1 MCATAVRVRATTTAN
16 TGGVGGAG
24 VGVGRPGGVE
34 VGVGIGGVTVSPHPA
49 HPSQKQK
56 QKNNTSCLRPYNDDK
71 DNTKIKN
78 QKNKTKN
85 KQNETGED
93 SGVARDMSARQGW
106 CPEVGEGEVSPTPS
120 CPSLLLPLHQLVARA
135 GRLVVLYC
143 ELRGPVDSHGPEQAA
158 AAQLEEIHQVPEAA
172 VAAERRR
179 EKERENVVIP
189 VARPSLLV

>member
-1 MCATAVRVRATTTAN
+1 M
-16 TGGVGGAG
+16 
-24 VGVGRPGGVE
+24 
-34 VGVGIGGVTVSPHPA
+34 GVGIGGVTVSPHPA

-106 CPEVGEGEVSPTPS
+106 CPEVGEGEVVAFTHPFLPLPPPPPTPAGS
-120 CPSLLLPLHQLVARA
+120 PSRTSGRTLL
-135 GRLVVLYC
+135 
-143 ELRGPVDSHGPEQAA
+143 
-158 AAQLEEIHQVPEAA
+158 
-172 VAAERRR
+172 
-179 EKERENVVIP
+179 
-189 VARPSLLV
+189 